1 MDNED
6 NAMNPEEQK
15 PEEAG
20 QAMPEDQPV
29 EAAPEGE
36 KPAEGGEEPTM

>member
-1 MDNED
+1 MNED

-20 QAMPEDQPV
+20 QAMPGSQPA
-29 EAAPEGE
+29 EAAPEGD
-36 KPAEGGEEPTM
+36 KPAEGGEESTM